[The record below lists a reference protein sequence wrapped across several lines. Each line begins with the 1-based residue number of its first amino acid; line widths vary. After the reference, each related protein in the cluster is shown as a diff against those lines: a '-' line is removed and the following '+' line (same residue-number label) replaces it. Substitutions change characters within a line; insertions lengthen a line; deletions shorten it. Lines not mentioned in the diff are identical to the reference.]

1 MPLSDEVKALFD
13 NKDEKVKAALAEIAP
28 KIEEAFDKSENEF
41 AKNKSRVNAE
51 AQALRKHKIAL
62 ERLARDRGVEK
73 VDDPDEFVNEIQ
85 AQLKGSKEKE
95 TSVEQQLKL
104 IQKKLE
110 DSEKKAQTAESE
122 KRVASVKAKAQA
134 EFSKFLYAPNLH
146 LNQAI
151 AAGLTMAEDG
161 ESLIWK
167 EGDDILEFGEGLKR
181 YVNKHKDDAKNTQVP
196 GASSTK
202 GKRGSSSKA
211 ESTLTQAEFD
221 AMTPIERGRYAKA
234 NPGWSISG

>member
-1 MPLSDEVKALFD
+1 MPLSDDVKVLFEST
-13 NKDEKVKAALAEIAP
+13 DEKVKAVLTAIAP
-28 KIEEAFDKSENEF
+28 KVEEAFDKSEAEF

-62 ERLARDRGVEK
+62 ERLARENGVDK
-73 VDDPDEFVNEIQ
+73 VDDPEEFVNEFSIK
-85 AQLKGSKEKE
+85 LKGTKEKE

-110 DSEKKAQTAESE
+110 DAEKKTQQAESE

-134 EFSKFLYAPNLH
+134 EFSKFLYAPSLH

-151 AAGLTMAEDG
+151 DGGLTIADDG

-167 EGDDILEFGEGLKR
+167 DGEDILDFSEGLKR
-181 YVNKHKDDAKNTQVP
+181 YVSKHKDDAKNTQQP

-202 GKRGSSSKA
+202 GKRGSSSRD
-211 ESTLTQAEFD
+211 TNTITQAEYD
-221 AMTPIERGRYAKA
+221 AMQPIERARFAKA